1 MRFIEVT
8 IAATIRGMGDGYS
21 CATAACAPL
30 ASIVLLLLVCTLPA
44 EAVTYSASI
53 NACSPQATSGD
64 TFQQV
69 TSTQNDCTNSSS
81 NYGDASARAGESGLG
96 VFIEAINFNNVN
108 TYEATA
114 RVETQFMI
122 TGPGSGNVDAS
133 LNLQLSSGLGGGSDI
148 GTSSRFL
155 RYDVQLQ
162 NQVYWAYVFENV
174 SNSGSNSGS
183 LSNYGAQLAGICY
196 PCSSVTTELSLPV
209 NTWLYFSMLLYGSV
223 ANNGQAG
230 GIVSALNTLYF
241 PGNGPVFNLPDGYS
255 ATIYGLNVEGNRV
268 VGGNPAPVPEPG
280 TLAMFGL
287 GLAGLGMSRRR
298 KTN

>member
-1 MRFIEVT
+1 MRFSKAT
-8 IAATIRGMGDGYS
+8 IAAMIRGMGDGFS
-21 CATAACAPL
+21 LAAAASAPL
-30 ASIVLLLLVCTLPA
+30 AAIVLLLLVGALPA
-44 EAVTYSASI
+44 EAVTYSTSISACNSQIASGI
-53 NACSPQATSGD
+53 TPQLVS
-64 TFQQV
+64 
-69 TSTQNDCTNSSS
+69 STRNECTNFSS

-114 RVETQFMI
+114 QVVTQFMI

-133 LNLQLSSGLGGGSDI
+133 LNLALSSGLGGGSDV

-155 RYDVQLQ
+155 RYDVELH

-183 LSNYGAQLAGICY
+183 LSNYGAQLTGTCS
-196 PCSSVTTELSLPV
+196 PCSSVTTDLSLPI
-209 NTWLYFSMLLYGSV
+209 NTLLNFSMRLYGSV
-223 ANNGQAG
+223 SNNGQIS

-268 VGGNPAPVPEPG
+268 VGGNPTSVPEPG
-280 TLAMFGL
+280 TFALLGV
-287 GLAGLGMSRRR
+287 GLAGLGLGR
-298 KTN
+298 KRKVN